1 MSDTI
6 DGVFLAA
13 DLAVRLSIE
22 SAARTIRNHRGRA
35 ERARY
40 QGVPD
45 DRLHLVL
52 DPRPTAAE
60 VDRWEESFRRWWG
73 LPSVLHDGDVPH
85 INLIMQACHAYVRTL
100 LLSSTT
106 HDPAAL
112 RAYLEQVEIVATAAA
127 D

>member
-1 MSDTI
+1 MSDRYV

-13 DLAVRLSIE
+13 DLAVRLTIE
-22 SAARTIRNHRGRA
+22 SAARTIRNHRGRV

-40 QGVPD
+40 QGVAD

-52 DPRPTAAE
+52 DPPPTQAE
-60 VDRWEESFRRWWG
+60 VDRWAAVFRRWWG
-73 LPSVLHDGDVPH
+73 LPSVLDDHDIEHLDQVM
-85 INLIMQACHAYVRTL
+85 LACHTYVCDL
-100 LLSSTT
+100 LLRQAV

-112 RAYLEQVEIVATAAA
+112 RAYLEQVQVVSAAA